1 LVQRCAAE
9 ALGAW
14 PAFDNIRPLL
24 GALAKA
30 DHADTHLVYVVR
42 KALRDQLRPDGV
54 LTRLM
59 KENLSEPD
67 ARAIADVTVAVSSAE
82 AGEFLLRHV
91 QKYSES
97 KETLANYLRHAARYS
112 PEREMDSLAAFT
124 RNKFADD
131 LDFQLALFKS
141 IQQGTEQRGAAF
153 GAGVHDWGAELA
165 QRLLKSADA
174 SSIDWNN
181 TPVEGMANPANPWFV
196 QKRVS
201 ADGDKLSWF
210 LCSLPPG
217 AESLTGVLRSKPF
230 TIPAKLSFFLAGHD
244 GYPDKPAQKRNVVR
258 LRLFR
263 TPSTRDPVGAGGGKS
278 VAIASQDNLA
288 AETFPPRND
297 TAQLVTWDLGPFTG
311 RQGYFEITDGD
322 DGNAYAW
329 LAIGRF
335 DPPVV
340 TVPKFSPNLIGH
352 RQQAAA
358 ELVRALSLTELEP
371 RLAAALVNPT
381 TDIGA
386 YGAIA
391 ETLMALHPDEI
402 LAALAPLTG
411 DHAVPVNL
419 RNQIAQAIAGKKSS
433 ESETILNEA
442 FHTLTR
448 RLQVKLAA
456 LLASNVVG
464 AERLLKLVADGRVP
478 AAVLL
483 ERSVKDKLLASKP
496 ANVNERIAQLTKGV
510 AEPSSEIQKLIDE
523 RRTKFD
529 PAKALASRGEKIFT
543 LNCQPCH
550 QIDGVGNVV
559 GPQLDGVGGRG
570 LERLLEDVLDPN
582 RNVDPAFHTTMVSL
596 KDGDVQSGL
605 FRREEGEAIVLANS
619 AGKEVS
625 IPKKDIVERRAS
637 TTSLMPENFGEI
649 ISPAD
654 FDDLMAFL
662 LAHGPKATSP

>member
-1 LVQRCAAE
+1 MSTSTANRSGLKLALRKSVLAALNDPDALVRRCAAE

-24 GALAKA
+24 DALSKA
-30 DHADTHLVYVVR
+30 DRADTHLVYVLR
-42 KALRDQLRPDGV
+42 QALRDQLKPDGV
-54 LTRLM
+54 LTCLM
-59 KENLSEPD
+59 KENLSEQD
-67 ARAIADVTVAVSSAE
+67 GRALADVAVAVSSAE

-97 KETLANYLRHAARYS
+97 KETLANYLRHAARYA
-112 PEREMDSLAAFT
+112 PERERDSLATFT
-124 RNKFADD
+124 RARFADD

-141 IQQGTEQRGAAF
+141 VEQGTEQRGAAL

-174 SSIDWNN
+174 SSVDWNN

-201 ADGDKLSWF
+201 ADGDKVSWF

-329 LAIGRF
+329 LAIGRI

-340 TVPKFSPNLIGH
+340 VVPKVSPNAIGQ
-352 RQQAAA
+352 RLQAAA
-358 ELVRALSLTELEP
+358 ELARALSLARLEP
-371 RLAAALVNPT
+371 QLAQSLVNPV

-386 YGAIA
+386 CGAIA
-391 ETLMALHPDEI
+391 EALVALHADEYF
-402 LAALAPLTG
+402 AALAPLVG
-411 DHAVPVNL
+411 DDAVSINL
-419 RNQIAQAIAGKKSS
+419 GKQIAQAIGGNEPS
-433 ESETILNEA
+433 EGPTLLTEGFRA
-442 FHTLTR
+442 LTR
-448 RLQVKLAA
+448 RLQVK
-456 LLASNVVG
+456 
-464 AERLLKLVADGRVP
+464 
-478 AAVLL
+478 
-483 ERSVKDKLLASKP
+483 
-496 ANVNERIAQLTKGV
+496 
-510 AEPSSEIQKLIDE
+510 
-523 RRTKFD
+523 
-529 PAKALASRGEKIFT
+529 
-543 LNCQPCH
+543 
-550 QIDGVGNVV
+550 
-559 GPQLDGVGGRG
+559 
-570 LERLLEDVLDPN
+570 
-582 RNVDPAFHTTMVSL
+582 
-596 KDGDVQSGL
+596 
-605 FRREEGEAIVLANS
+605 
-619 AGKEVS
+619 
-625 IPKKDIVERRAS
+625 
-637 TTSLMPENFGEI
+637 
-649 ISPAD
+649 
-654 FDDLMAFL
+654 
-662 LAHGPKATSP
+662 